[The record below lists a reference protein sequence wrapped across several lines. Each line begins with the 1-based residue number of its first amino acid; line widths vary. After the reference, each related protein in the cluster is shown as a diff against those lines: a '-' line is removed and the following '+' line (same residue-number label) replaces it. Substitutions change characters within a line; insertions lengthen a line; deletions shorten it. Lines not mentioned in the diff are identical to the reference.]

1 MHWAAGLSAIIAA
14 LGIIV
19 VLRWMPG
26 KEATSVAPVTPVAE
40 PELAGTA

>member
-1 MHWAAGLSAIIAA
+1 MHWAAGLSAVIAA
-14 LGIIV
+14 LGMLV

-26 KEATSVAPVTPVAE
+26 REDMSVAPAAPVAE